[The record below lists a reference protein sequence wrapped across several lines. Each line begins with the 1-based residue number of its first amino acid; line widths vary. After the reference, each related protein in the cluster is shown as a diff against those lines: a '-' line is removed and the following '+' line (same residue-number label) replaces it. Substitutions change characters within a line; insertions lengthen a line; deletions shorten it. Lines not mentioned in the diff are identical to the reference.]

1 MPTRLQ
7 PNGMWDCGAG
17 IVPDYASLNP
27 GYALIPGCAL
37 SSPGLGKPLIQ
48 SQVLTDRENMATVTF
63 DTLKLVE
70 KLKTAGFAPEQA
82 EAVIRAIADAQD
94 ELVTKAYL
102 DSTLAPIKTDLAIL
116 KWMMGILL
124 AGVISLVMK
133 SFF

>member
-1 MPTRLQ
+1 
-7 PNGMWDCGAG
+7 
-17 IVPDYASLNP
+17 
-27 GYALIPGCAL
+27 
-37 SSPGLGKPLIQ
+37 
-48 SQVLTDRENMATVTF
+48 MATVTF

-70 KLKTAGFAPEQA
+70 KLKSAGFAPEQA
-82 EAVIRAIADAQD
+82 EAVVRVIADAQD

-102 DSTLAPIKTDLAIL
+102 DAALEKALAPIRTDQAVQ